1 MPTTKRESAFA
12 RGYGG
17 VLSLYPTRRRFSVL
31 FHGRNLAGK
40 SPSQG
45 IQEDWEVLEQTI
57 ASVLS
62 ESIREQHDAIRTKST
77 AQDTD

>member
-1 MPTTKRESAFA
+1 
-12 RGYGG
+12 
-17 VLSLYPTRRRFSVL
+17 VL